1 MGRRENTW
9 DSYSSKLR
17 RWIDF
22 CTVIYPSSGHTPLCP
37 CPASTASILAYLG
50 YLQDEDRVHHA
61 SLQPYL
67 SAINSLHSDL
77 GFPKPAAGPLVQLA
91 RKGFGEVEGELD
103 PDRKQREALPAD
115 IALQIFELGM
125 RARSIDLLRKCVCL
139 CTHFAFF
146 ARGDTGVQAL
156 RMDVT
161 LDARG
166 LHWRERT
173 KTLSRWKLAT
183 LSIPWPTDDRACLHQ
198 LMLRW
203 LKATM
208 HLPRDDVL
216 WRLPDERLP
225 RPWPASVISDW
236 LADVLAVLDITPPPG
251 VLWSMHSMRSGGAT
265 AALSIGADVL
275 TIARWGIW
283 ASISSVQLYADP
295 LVQPSSAAAFFFG
308 HLLKD
313 TSFLTRSS
321 AHTAEVAW

>member
-1 MGRRENTW
+1 
-9 DSYSSKLR
+9 
-17 RWIDF
+17 
-22 CTVIYPSSGHTPLCP
+22 
-37 CPASTASILAYLG
+37 
-50 YLQDEDRVHHA
+50 
-61 SLQPYL
+61 
-67 SAINSLHSDL
+67 
-77 GFPKPAAGPLVQLA
+77 VQLA

>member
-9 DSYSSKLR
+9 ASYHSKLN

-22 CTVIYPSSGHTPLCP
+22 CTVVYPASGHTPLCP
-37 CPASTASILAYLG
+37 CPASTASVLAYLG
-50 YLQDEDRVHHA
+50 YLQDEGLVHHG

-77 GFPKPAAGPLVQLA
+77 GFPTPAAGPLVRLA

-115 IALQIFELGM
+115 IALRIFRLGM
-125 RARSIDLLRKCVCL
+125 RTQDLDLVRKCTCL
-139 CTHFAFF
+139 CLQFAFF

-156 RMDVT
+156 RMDLA
-161 LDARG
+161 LDAQG

-173 KTLSRWKLAT
+173 KTLGRWKLAT
-183 LSIPWPTDDRACLHQ
+183 LTVPWPSDDRACLHQ
-198 LMLRW
+198 LLLRW
-203 LKATM
+203 LQATM
-208 HLPRDDVL
+208 NLPREDLL
-216 WRLPDERLP
+216 WRLPNERIS
-225 RPWPASVISDW
+225 RAWPASVISTW
-236 LADVLAVLDITPPPG
+236 LDDVLTILDVSPPPG

-295 LVQPSSAAAFFFG
+295 LTPPSDGAVFFFG
-308 HLLKD
+308 HLLKRAP
-313 TSFLTRSS
+313 SSTRSP
-321 AHTAEVAW
+321 AETAEVAW